1 MEAEWKE
8 LVIDRDVAAFDKGA
22 EPTKA
27 LLDSFAEKRK
37 VTDLFYGLG
46 KMDEDLQ
53 GVFNRDW
60 VKEQF
65 SELLDVPR
73 YTFMKTIEG
82 DDFLHVYVDTDLL
95 IYGGKVY
102 RCYGSTIRIEDCSD
116 GSLITK
122 LRLPSCVRECIIND
136 GKMYGVYGSDIYRD
150 GSFIM
155 V

>member
-22 EPTKA
+22 KPTKA

-46 KMDEDLQ
+46 KKDEDLQ

-65 SELLDVPR
+65 SELLDVPP
-73 YTFMKTIEG
+73 YTFIKTKLG
-82 DDFLHVYVDTDLL
+82 DFYVNTDPL
-95 IYGGKVY
+95 IY
-102 RCYGSTIRIEDCSD
+102 
-116 GSLITK
+116 
-122 LRLPSCVRECIIND
+122 D
-136 GKMYGVYGSDIYRD
+136 GKMYSVLIVVARSH
-150 GSFIM
+150 
-155 V
+155 